1 MSAYIL
7 EVKMQDGRTYIL
19 GLLAESRTA
28 AEAAVKVSYGEAI
41 VNSDWVAYGFNT
53 GILALTERPRLICYK
68 VE

>member
-28 AEAAVKVSYGEAI
+28 AEAAVKVSYSEAI
-41 VNSDWVAYGFNT
+41 VNPNWVAYGFNT
-53 GILALTERPRLICYK
+53 GVLALTTVPRLICYSLS
-68 VE
+68 